1 MFVRVAGGSFLCFF
15 WGGLFFVVG
24 VVGDGVDVV
33 EGDVG

>member
-15 WGGLFFVVG
+15 GGVFFVVG